1 MVTSSRQDPIVMIY
15 SEWNSLRLA
24 RTMWTSVKIQDGFS
38 MVLRVDS
45 INSWVQGS
53 SNRTGCQFA
62 RYMGIKPYILELEQ

>member
-38 MVLRVDS
+38 MVYNEKKHEFGPGWLNKFMGQRVK
-45 INSWVQGS
+45 Q
-53 SNRTGCQFA
+53 
-62 RYMGIKPYILELEQ
+62 